1 MKNVLRPKIYIQHFL
16 NFREDFR
23 KYIYIFFFVAK
34 DLFISFFNIQRTLLC
49 VGTTRLRIEPWSSGG
64 SGVFFLI
71 LVRGPISF
79 SSIITWPAARQHC
92 KFLHQSALLSNHTGV
107 NASQWEDNS
116 LYTVQCTGYSHCSP
130 IWARTWAH
138 TMINSN
144 QAYSKVLSRT
154 CFSHLAQTCAGVL
167 ARPGFLE

>member
-1 MKNVLRPKIYIQHFL
+1 MQCTI
-16 NFREDFR
+16 
-23 KYIYIFFFVAK
+23 
-34 DLFISFFNIQRTLLC
+34 LC
-49 VGTTRLRIEPWSSGG
+49 VGTTGPRIEPESSEG

-71 LVRGPISF
+71 LVRVLFLSPPSSPGLQPANTANF
-79 SSIITWPAARQHC
+79 STSLRCLATTRE
-92 KFLHQSALLSNHTGV
+92 STLLSERTIV
-107 NASQWEDNS
+107 
-116 LYTVQCTGYSHCSP
+116 CTGYSHCSP

-154 CFSHLAQTCAGVL
+154 CFSHLTQTCAGVL